1 MLFVKILLYYCS
13 VSNMVSQND
22 MQRLDYMPIVKVLDF
37 ELLFKVTL
45 SHLSHFKLLQPHG
58 PLRNNLDM
66 SGVQ

>member
-1 MLFVKILLYYCS
+1 
-13 VSNMVSQND
+13 MVSQND

-66 SGVQ
+66 PGVQ